1 MTSPPWS
8 VRRLLAWMAEFFG
21 SKGIRK
27 PRVDAEWLLAHVLGV
42 ERLALYMDVERE
54 PDAPQLTALR
64 ELVKRR
70 GRREPLQYLTGHCA
84 FHGVELQIGPGA
96 FIPRPETEILVQR
109 ALARLEENEKTK
121 KDGPARPLIVDIGA
135 GCGCIACALA
145 VARPNAAVQATD
157 NSAAALQWA
166 QTNIESLGLDGRVT
180 LHEGD
185 LAAPLD
191 QVIEAATVDL
201 LVSNPPYVARHERDD
216 LPPEVH
222 FDPPEALFAGP
233 DGTDLYPRLVDAGKG
248 LLKPGGWLLVE
259 IGATQADAVRGI
271 IASAGG
277 FGQIT
282 LTQDLAGLDRVLEAR
297 RV

>member
-1 MTSPPWS
+1 MTSLPWS
-8 VRRLLAWMAEFFG
+8 VRRLLAWMTEFFG
-21 SKGIRK
+21 GKGILK

-42 ERLALYMDVERE
+42 ERLALYMDAERE
-54 PDAPQLTALR
+54 PDAPRLAELR

-70 GRREPLQYLTGHCA
+70 GRREPLQYLTGRCA
-84 FHGVELQIGPGA
+84 FHEVELQIGPGA

-109 ALARLEENEKTK
+109 ALARLEENEKPK
-121 KDGPARPLIVDIGA
+121 GDGPARPLIVDIAA

-145 VARPNAAVQATD
+145 VARPDAVVQATD
-157 NSAAALQWA
+157 ISPAALQWA
-166 QTNIESLGLDGRVT
+166 QSNIESLGLDGRVI

-201 LVSNPPYVARHERDD
+201 LVSNPPYVAQHERDG

-233 DGTDLYPRLVDAGKG
+233 DGTDLYPRLVDAAKG

-297 RV
+297 RA